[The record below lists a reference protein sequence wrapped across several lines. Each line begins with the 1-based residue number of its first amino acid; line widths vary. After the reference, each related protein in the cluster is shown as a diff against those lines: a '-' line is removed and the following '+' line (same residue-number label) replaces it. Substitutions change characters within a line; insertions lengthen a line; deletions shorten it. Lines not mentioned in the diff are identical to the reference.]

1 MFANRG
7 RGWERGDEL
16 CLLLCPDVHDVR
28 LYLHSLVKHW
38 SVPFSNPRRLR
49 QKRGY
54 AVMGIIFG
62 ISARQRFKIAEI
74 CPLQSTFERYI
85 AVKVKKQGTHSIGR
99 WGSTFAIIYVTLYY
113 MYKHRRNWLYV
124 EAIFNWTIMMWAIM

>member
-1 MFANRG
+1 MRFPKGLFGQISLRKCALILLKCLLTKGEAGSRIV
-7 RGWERGDEL
+7 
-16 CLLLCPDVHDVR
+16 LLLCPDVHDVR

-62 ISARQRFKIAEI
+62 APSIKILRSPRFALRVWKKRD
-74 CPLQSTFERYI
+74 TFDKT
-85 AVKVKKQGTHSIGR
+85 KVQYLK
-99 WGSTFAIIYVTLYY
+99 LY
-113 MYKHRRNWLYV
+113 
-124 EAIFNWTIMMWAIM
+124 T